1 MRGALAEAGWRGV
14 GRRSHPPPPFL
25 GLVESGTEIKGISL
39 TLGPVIRKL
48 FTDLEDRDSVSR
60 EGVMAEGPGECLASQ
75 GSPLS
80 PAACLAPG
88 CRHLWSFG
96 ASFFPLPAP
105 LSRLDPLCLPSPK
118 DPSFPGPRDCTLL
131 CPPLQSNSPALLS
144 APLLPSPLLQSPCP
158 LSPLLLFALLLT
170 AAFHTNSPIFLVLPC
185 SPTLAFCHNQ
195 MLLSLTQDNVRPAPG
210 DGPCPMAS
218 CIPTMPA
225 LAAHALLLLSPN

>member
-14 GRRSHPPPPFL
+14 GRRSHPPPPPL

-60 EGVMAEGPGECLASQ
+60 EGVTAEGPGECLASQ

-88 CRHLWSFG
+88 CRHLWSLG
-96 ASFFPLPAP
+96 ASSFPLPAP
-105 LSRLDPLCLPSPK
+105 PSRLDPLCLHSPS
-118 DPSFPGPRDCTLL
+118 DPSSPGPHGCTVL
-131 CPPLQSNSPALLS
+131 CPPLQSNSSALLS
-144 APLLPSPLLQSPCP
+144 APLSLPTAAVPCP
-158 LSPLLLFALLLT
+158 LLPLLPFTLLLT
-170 AAFHTNSPIFLVLPC
+170 AALHTNSPIFLAFPC

-195 MLLSLTQDNVRPAPG
+195 MLLSLTQCSVHPAPG
-210 DGPCPMAS
+210 DGPCPTAS
-218 CIPTMPA
+218 CIPVKPA